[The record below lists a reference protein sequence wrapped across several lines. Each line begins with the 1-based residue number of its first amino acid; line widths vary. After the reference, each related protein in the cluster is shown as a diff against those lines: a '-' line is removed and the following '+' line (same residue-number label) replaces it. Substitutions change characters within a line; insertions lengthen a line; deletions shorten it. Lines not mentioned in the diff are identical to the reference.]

1 MRKPL
6 SLIIITVFSITV
18 NAQIKYI
25 DKANMDLSV
34 KPGDNFYQYAN
45 GGWLKKSVMPS
56 TKTRW
61 GSFDMLREESSQQL
75 KTLLEES
82 SKKTTRSRAEQMCG
96 DFYASGMD
104 SLQLEKAGMTPVKKD
119 LQTVDAA
126 SNINE
131 LINIIMKLRTRGA
144 AGGLF
149 TAFVNQDAKDIN
161 VYRMHLGQSGITLPD
176 RDYYLKDDARSKA
189 VRDALKTYIVKVF
202 TLSGASSADA
212 LRIAEN
218 IIQTETAIARAQLS
232 RVEMRDPQKRYNK
245 YTPDEF
251 SAGFATLK
259 IPALFATLSIP
270 KQDFIIVSTP
280 SFFRALDSL
289 LTKLPL
295 DTWKQIARF
304 EVLKSAAPFL
314 NNDFVTA
321 NFEFQKAISGQKE
334 ITPRWQRMATLIDGS
349 LGELLGHLYVDR
361 FFKPA
366 AKQRM
371 LEMVNNL
378 QQTFAERIKRLGWM
392 SQDTKLKALTKLM
405 AFTKKIAYPDKWK
418 EYEGVVINK
427 KDLLDNVRSCAQWAY
442 NYNVNKLGKPIDR
455 TEFGFTTP
463 TVNASYNPIQ
473 NTITF
478 PAGILQF
485 PFFDFGA
492 DDAVNYGGIMAV
504 IGHEMTHGFDDQ
516 GRQYD
521 ADGSLRDWWTKEDAD
536 KFKVLADVVVADYN
550 AAVVLDT
557 MHVNGRL
564 TLGENLAD
572 FGGIQ
577 MAYEAFKKT
586 PEGKSNEKIDGF
598 TADQR
603 FFLSWAQVWR
613 GMALPETQANLI
625 LTDPHSPAQ
634 WRALLPLQQMQE
646 FYDAFGIKEGD
657 AMWMPVDKRVKV
669 W

>member
-1 MRKPL
+1 MKKTL
-6 SLIIITVFSITV
+6 SLILIAILSFTL
-18 NAQIKYI
+18 NAQVKYI

-34 KPGDNFYQYAN
+34 KPGDNFYEYAN
-45 GGWLKKSVMPS
+45 GGWLKKTVMPS

-61 GSFDMLREESSQQL
+61 GSFDMLREESSQHL

-82 SKKTTRSRAEQMCG
+82 SKKTTRTRAEQMCG
-96 DFYASGMD
+96 DFYTSGMD
-104 SLQLEKAGMTPVKKD
+104 SLQLEKAGAAPVKTD
-119 LQTVDAA
+119 LQTIDAIG
-126 SNINE
+126 NINE
-131 LINIIMKLRTRGA
+131 LLNTLMKLRTRGA

-149 TAFVNQDAKDIN
+149 SAFVNQDAKDIN
-161 VYRMHLGQSGITLPD
+161 VYRIHLGQGGITLPD

-189 VRDALKTYIVKVF
+189 VREALKAYIVKLF
-202 TLSGASSADA
+202 TLTGASSTEAQQISD
-212 LRIAEN
+212 N
-218 IIQTETAIARAQLS
+218 IVQTETAIARAQWS
-232 RVEMRDPQKRYNK
+232 RVELRDPQKRYNK

-251 SAGFATLK
+251 SAGFKTLK
-259 IPALFATLSIP
+259 IPALFAASDIP

-289 LTKLPL
+289 LTSLPL

-304 EVLKSAAPFL
+304 EILKNAAPYL
-314 NNDFVTA
+314 SHDFVNA
-321 NFEFQKAISGQKE
+321 NFDFQKAISGQKE
-334 ITPRWQRMATLIDGS
+334 ITPRWQRMANLIDGS

-378 QQTFAERIKRLGWM
+378 QQTFAERIKRLTWM
-392 SQDTKLKALTKLM
+392 SQDTKQKALAKLM

-418 EYEGVVINK
+418 EYEGVMINK
-427 KDLLDNVRSCAQWAY
+427 NSLLNNVRSCSQWAY
-442 NYNVNKLGKPIDR
+442 NYNINKLGKPIDR

-536 KFKVLADVVVADYN
+536 KFKVLADAVVAQYN

-557 MHVNGRL
+557 LHVNGRL

-598 TADQR
+598 TPDQR

-625 LTDPHSPAQ
+625 LTDPHSPAE

-657 AMWMPVDKRVKV
+657 RMWLPKDKRVKV

>member
-1 MRKPL
+1 MNKTSLLFIALVL
-6 SLIIITVFSITV
+6 SFTI

-25 DKANMDLSV
+25 DKANMDLSI

-45 GGWLKKSVMPS
+45 GGWLKTNVMPS

-82 SKKTTRSRAEQMCG
+82 AKKTTRSRAEQMCG
-96 DFYASGMD
+96 DFYTSGMD
-104 SLQLEKAGMTPVKKD
+104 SMGLEKAGITPIKKD
-119 LQTVDAA
+119 LQAIDAT

-131 LINIIMKLRTRGA
+131 LVNFLMKLRTRGA

-189 VRDALKTYIVKVF
+189 VREALKTYIVNLF
-202 TLSGASSADA
+202 TLSGTPFASASGIAD
-212 LRIAEN
+212 N

-245 YTPDEF
+245 FTPDEF
-251 SAGFATLK
+251 SAGFTTLK
-259 IPALFATLSIP
+259 IPALFTVLNIP

-304 EVLKSAAPFL
+304 EILKNAAPFL
-314 NNDFVTA
+314 SNSFVIA
-321 NFEFQKAISGQKE
+321 NFEYQKAISGQKE

-378 QQTFAERIKRLGWM
+378 QQTFAERIKRLTWM
-392 SQDTKLKALTKLM
+392 SQDTKQKALAKLM

-418 EYEGVVINK
+418 DYEGVVISKNS
-427 KDLLDNVRSCAQWAY
+427 LLDNVKSCSQWAY
-442 NYNVNKLGKPIDR
+442 NYNINKLGKPIDR

-492 DDAVNYGGIMAV
+492 DDAINYGGIMAV

-557 MHVNGRL
+557 LHVNGKL

-586 PEGKSNEKIDGF
+586 PEGKGGDKIDGF
-598 TADQR
+598 TPDQR

-657 AMWMPVDKRVKV
+657 AMWMPKDKRVKV